1 MKFLRTLSGL
11 VVNDWWLKL
20 VALLLAIVIYHSEKT
35 DRTQNNQN
43 PTAHDRSLL
52 QFR

>member
-1 MKFLRTLSGL
+1 MKFLRTLLGL

-20 VALLLAIVIYHSEKT
+20 IALLIAIVLFLGEKSERSDT
-35 DRTQNNQN
+35 SVRTTN
-43 PTAHDRSLL
+43 DRSIL